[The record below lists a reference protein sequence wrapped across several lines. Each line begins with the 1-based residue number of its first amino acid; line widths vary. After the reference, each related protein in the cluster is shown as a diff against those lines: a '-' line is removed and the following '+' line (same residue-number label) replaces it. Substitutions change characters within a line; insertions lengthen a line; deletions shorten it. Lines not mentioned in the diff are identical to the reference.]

1 MDKQREYYDVVI
13 IGGGS
18 TGLTAGI
25 YCARA
30 ELKTLI
36 IEKGLIGGLATSTS
50 EIENYPGFPDSIS
63 GPDLMNL
70 FHKQAKKF
78 GVHFKN
84 TDVKS
89 VNLTDDIKTVETFR
103 NIYEAEAVIIV
114 TGGKPRLTGAVN
126 EEKFLYGKGIS
137 FCATCD
143 AAANKDKTVMIVGN
157 GDSAIE
163 EGIFL
168 TKFAKKVIVSVTRD
182 TGNMR
187 CHFAARKA
195 ALKNEKMEFIWNT
208 KVHSFESEGELL
220 EKVTLINTKTKDLIP
235 FDIDTCFLFIG
246 YNPDTELFKNQIDM
260 NSDGYIITNEKME
273 TNIKGVYCAGDVRD
287 KPLRQVSTAVGDGA
301 VAGYCAE
308 KYISENKN

>member
-1 MDKQREYYDVVI
+1 M
-13 IGGGS
+13 
-18 TGLTAGI
+18 
-25 YCARA
+25 
-30 ELKTLI
+30 
-36 IEKGLIGGLATSTS
+36 
-50 EIENYPGFPDSIS
+50 
-63 GPDLMNL
+63 
-70 FHKQAKKF
+70 
-78 GVHFKN
+78 
-84 TDVKS
+84 
-89 VNLTDDIKTVETFR
+89 ETFR
-103 NIYEAEAVIIV
+103 NIYEAEAVIIA

-187 CHFAARKA
+187 CHPAARKA
-195 ALKNEKMEFIWNT
+195 ALK
-208 KVHSFESEGELL
+208 
-220 EKVTLINTKTKDLIP
+220 
-235 FDIDTCFLFIG
+235 
-246 YNPDTELFKNQIDM
+246 
-260 NSDGYIITNEKME
+260 NEKME

-287 KPLRQVSTAVGDGA
+287 KPLRQVSTAVGNGA